1 MSQSVNFGSASSVN
15 FNGSS
20 VSQVNL
26 NGSQIWAGTSTFT
39 STFSDT
45 TEGKISVQRMGYKSS
60 VMPNE
65 GSFDSS
71 RGSPGANRNGGLS
84 GGAVFEGIWLESFG
98 DADTISVGISNWY
111 STSSTPFSNLLF
123 RGKNFVPVT
132 SFPQNYNREV
142 FYYGGGVVH
151 YRWKL
156 WSLGPTGTPPSY
168 AYNGWVGWQSV
179 YTHSSYQEYKF
190 T

>member
-1 MSQSVNFGSASSVN
+1 MSQSVNFGSASFVN

-71 RGSPGANRNGGLS
+71 RGSPGANRNQGLS

-98 DADTISVGISNWY
+98 SADTISVGISNWY
-111 STSSTPFSNLLF
+111 SSSSTPFSNLL
-123 RGKNFVPVT
+123 
-132 SFPQNYNREV
+132 
-142 FYYGGGVVH
+142 
-151 YRWKL
+151 L
-156 WSLGPTGTPPSY
+156 WSLGPSGTPPSY
-168 AYNGWVGWQSV
+168 AYNGWVGYQSV